1 MPRIQTRTLN
11 TYYEMAGQGVPVFV
25 FSGTGGDLRKK
36 PTILDS
42 PLTAD
47 FNVISYDQRGL
58 GQSEKPQDGYTM
70 AAYAEDAAALMD
82 ALEIES
88 AHVLGISFGG
98 MVAQEF
104 ALAYPNRLKRLAL
117 FCTSPGGTGGI
128 SYPLH
133 ELEHLDL
140 ETHAKTMLL
149 LGDTRIDDDVIKT
162 NPELV
167 NVTMARLD
175 RSEFAL
181 EDGHARGISG
191 QLSARKA
198 HDCWARL
205 EHITCPVWLAGG
217 RFDGIALPQSMENM
231 AARLPDAS
239 LKFYDGGHLFMVQD
253 RDVYTDL
260 AGFFRSTLTGGES

>member
-1 MPRIQTRTLN
+1 MPFIQTRTLK
-11 TYYEMAGQGVPVFV
+11 TYYEMSGAGAPVLV
-25 FSGTGGDLRKK
+25 LSGTGGDLRKK
-36 PTILDS
+36 PTIMDS
-42 PLTAD
+42 PLTAG

-58 GQSEKPQDGYTM
+58 GQSEKPQNGYTM
-70 AAYAEDAAALMD
+70 AAYAEDAVALMD

-117 FCTSPGGTGGI
+117 FCTSPGGAGGA
-128 SYPLH
+128 SYPLD
-133 ELEHLDL
+133 ELEALDL
-140 ETHAKTMLL
+140 QARATAMLR
-149 LGDTRIDDDVIKT
+149 LGDTRIDDDVIKAR
-162 NPELV
+162 PELV
-167 NVTMARLD
+167 DMTMARLD
-175 RSEFAL
+175 RSEFAH
-181 EDGHARGISG
+181 EEGHARGTTG

-217 RFDGIALPQSMENM
+217 RFDGIALPQSMQNM
-231 AARLPDAS
+231 ATRLPDAT

-253 RDVYTDL
+253 PDVYTDL
-260 AGFFRSTLTGGES
+260 ADFFRSTPAGGAT

>member
-11 TYYEMAGQGVPVFV
+11 IYFEMAGEGDPMLV

-42 PLTAD
+42 QLTAD

-58 GQSEKPQDGYTM
+58 GQSEKPKDGYTM

-82 ALEIES
+82 ALEIER

-104 ALAYPNRLKRLAL
+104 ALAYPNRLKRLAM

-140 ETHAKTMLL
+140 ETRAKTMLL

-175 RSEFAL
+175 RSEFAH

-253 RDVYTDL
+253 RDVYNDL
-260 AGFFRSTLTGGES
+260 AVFFRSTLAGGES